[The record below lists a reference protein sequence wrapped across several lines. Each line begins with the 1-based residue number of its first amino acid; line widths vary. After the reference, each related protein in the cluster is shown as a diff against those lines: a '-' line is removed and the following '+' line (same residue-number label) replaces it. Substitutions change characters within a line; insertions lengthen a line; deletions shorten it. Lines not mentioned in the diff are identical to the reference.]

1 MPKITPF
8 LWFDGKA
15 EEAARF
21 YTSIFPDS
29 KIKTITYYGDAG
41 PGPKGSVMTVLFE
54 LDGQEFVALNG
65 GPEFKFTEAISL
77 SVACKNQEEIDEYWE
92 KLSAGGEKIEC
103 GWLKDR
109 SGSRGRAIRRS
120 FPRCWPQGPEERGPR
135 HGGDAHDAKNRYRRP
150 EAGVRRANLVA
161 VLAVLVAQHAPHH
174 FVRRGARE
182 GIARRARR
190 ARERA
195 D

>member
-1 MPKITPF
+1 VPKITPF

-109 SGSRGRAIRRS
+109 YGLAWQIDPKILPEMLADKDQKKADRVMKAMLSMRKIEIEGLKRAY
-120 FPRCWPQGPEERGPR
+120 
-135 HGGDAHDAKNRYRRP
+135 DARP
-150 EAGVRRANLVA
+150 
-161 VLAVLVAQHAPHH
+161 
-174 FVRRGARE
+174 
-182 GIARRARR
+182 
-190 ARERA
+190 
-195 D
+195 